1 MRSLGKAISQCRE
14 ELISAETKKLEQIK
28 NAMTGF
34 NQTDP
39 HYFKIS
45 LMRGNYEEKSFTDN
59 NPICQC
65 INFIRQEYKEAKIK
79 DILES
84 IFILD
89 LDKVIDTNTG
99 DNGVGEVTS
108 YMKLQLQTVSSADG
122 EYWNNTGKI

>member
-1 MRSLGKAISQCRE
+1 MKKSPLQITTLSV
-14 ELISAETKKLEQIK
+14 SALTLFDKNTKKLR
-28 NAMTGF
+28 F
-34 NQTDP
+34 
-39 HYFKIS
+39 
-45 LMRGNYEEKSFTDN
+45 
-59 NPICQC
+59 
-65 INFIRQEYKEAKIK
+65 
-79 DILES
+79 LES